1 MRLTESLSNIA
12 NRGPNPCAFSPANS
26 WTLPASKQCDPHT
39 GLVTRGTGGPA
50 GAPGLTAFRQHA
62 LFHLLQLLVAVP
74 EFSQRLEHPLAG
86 PHALPT
92 GHAAVAPLRPRRQQA
107 WDGV

>member
-1 MRLTESLSNIA
+1 MLTEVQTHTLSPQQTA
-12 NRGPNPCAFSPANS
+12 G
-26 WTLPASKQCDPHT
+26 LYQLASSVIPTQVW
-39 GLVTRGTGGPA
+39 LLGGQAPA

-92 GHAAVAPLRPRRQQA
+92 GHAAVTPLRPRRQQA